1 MSRRIGLVC
10 TAGGNVGSV
19 RNALWHLGLGAA
31 VHDVTEPE
39 QIGDCDRV
47 ILPGVGRFATVM
59 ARLRDGGLDEAL
71 VAHARRG
78 RPLLGICAG
87 MQVLAETG
95 DEGGPTAGLG
105 LVPGHV
111 RRLPEAGVPIPHVGW
126 NRVDPAGDSP
136 LFGPDPAPRDFYF
149 VHAWAMQPDEPA
161 DVAGTC
167 EHGTRFV
174 AAVARG
180 PVLGVQ
186 FHPEKSQRDG
196 LALLAR
202 FATPAS
208 RTTVAVTAVT
218 GDVRGPEA
226 GAV

>member
-1 MSRRIGLVC
+1 MSREIGLVC
-10 TAGGNVGSV
+10 AAGGNVGSV
-19 RNALWHLGLGAA
+19 RHALRHLGLAVRDLTRPEELAA
-31 VHDVTEPE
+31 
-39 QIGDCDRV
+39 CDRV

-59 ARLRDGGLDEAL
+59 DRLRTGGLHEAIL
-71 VAHARRG
+71 AHVRAD

-105 LVPGHV
+105 LIPGHV

-126 NRVDPAGDSP
+126 NRVDPAGSGP
-136 LFGPDPAPRDFYF
+136 LFGGDPAPRDFYF
-149 VHAWAMQPDEPA
+149 VHAWAIEPDDPA

-167 EHGTRFV
+167 VHGRRFV
-174 AAVARG
+174 AAVTRG
-180 PVLGVQ
+180 PVMGVQ

-202 FATPAS
+202 FAGVD
-208 RTTVAVTAVT
+208 RRVAVAVAVATA
-218 GDVRGPEA
+218 DRSPRPA
-226 GAV
+226 GGA

>member
-1 MSRRIGLVC
+1 MSGTIGLVG

-19 RNALWHLGLGAA
+19 RNAMRHLGHVVRA
-31 VHDVTEPE
+31 VTRPE
-39 QIGDCDRV
+39 EIADCERL

-59 ARLRDGGLDEAL
+59 ARLRAVGLDEAII
-71 VAHARRG
+71 AHARAG

-111 RRLPEAGVPIPHVGW
+111 RRLPESGVPIPHVGW
-126 NRVDPAGDSP
+126 NRVEPVGLSP
-136 LFGPDPAPRDFYF
+136 LFGEDPAARDFYF
-149 VHAWAMQPDEPA
+149 VHGWAVQPDDPA
-161 DVAGTC
+161 DIAGTC
-167 EHGTRFV
+167 RHGTRFV
-174 AAVARG
+174 AAVVRG
-180 PVLGVQ
+180 PVMGVQ

-202 FATPAS
+202 FARLER
-208 RTTVAVTAVT
+208 RTMVATGERPGNAAGTA
-218 GDVRGPEA
+218 
-226 GAV
+226 

>member
-1 MSRRIGLVC
+1 MSGVIGLVC

-19 RNALWHLGLGAA
+19 RDARRHLGLGAA
-31 VHDVTEPE
+31 VRDVTAPE
-39 QIGDCDRV
+39 QLEDCDRV

-59 ARLRDGGLDEAL
+59 ARLRAGCLDEAL
-71 VAHARRG
+71 IAHARRG

-126 NRVDPAGDSP
+126 NRVDPAGDTS

-149 VHAWAMQPDEPA
+149 VHAWAMRPDDPA

-202 FATPAS
+202 FGSPA
-208 RTTVAVTAVT
+208 RRATVAVA
-218 GDVRGPEA
+218 DAAGPEA
-226 GAV
+226 GAI

>member
-1 MSRRIGLVC
+1 MSGTIGLVC

-19 RNALWHLGLGAA
+19 RNALRHLGFGPAIR
-31 VHDVTEPE
+31 DVTGPE

-59 ARLRDGGLDEAL
+59 ARLRAGGLDEAL

-87 MQVLAETG
+87 MQVLAQTG

-105 LVPGHV
+105 LIPGHV

-126 NRVDPAGDSP
+126 NRVDPAGTSA
-136 LFGPDPAPRDFYF
+136 LFGSDTAPRDFYF
-149 VHAWAMQPDEPA
+149 VHAWAFQPHDPA
-161 DVAGTC
+161 DIAGTC

-174 AAVARG
+174 AAVGRG

-202 FATPAS
+202 FVHVGH
-208 RTTVAVTAVT
+208 RTMVAV
-218 GDVRGPEA
+218 GDAAGPEA
-226 GAV
+226 GAI